1 MSDRPRR
8 RKSPPQGRSKSR
20 AKSRGRSPSPPLEYK
35 ETTTRTV
42 RRYATQTPS
51 YQDYYSSRASRS
63 NALEYHDEENDQDDF
78 DGSYLCRLRKREII
92 DSIGQLA
99 EPQSELHD
107 LVKEY
112 REVDEEERNYDSD
125 ENSWGENSDDGEE
138 TGESE
143 YDDEES
149 ETEEW
154 EEKAASEQE
163 DVDHDNVLE
172 MIFERA
178 HQDE

>member
-42 RRYATQTPS
+42 RRYASQTPS

-63 NALEYHDEENDQDDF
+63 DALEYHDEESDQDDF

-125 ENSWGENSDDGEE
+125 ENSWGESNEDDQSDDYSNDENDQSD
-138 TGESE
+138 TDQT
-143 YDDEES
+143 DDDQDYNARD
-149 ETEEW
+149 
-154 EEKAASEQE
+154 EK
-163 DVDHDNVLE
+163 N
-172 MIFERA
+172 
-178 HQDE
+178 

>member
-63 NALEYHDEENDQDDF
+63 NALEYHDQESDQDDF

-125 ENSWGENSDDGEE
+125 ENSWGESNEDDQSDDYSNDENDQSD
-138 TGESE
+138 TDQT
-143 YDDEES
+143 DDDQDYNARD
-149 ETEEW
+149 
-154 EEKAASEQE
+154 EK
-163 DVDHDNVLE
+163 N
-172 MIFERA
+172 
-178 HQDE
+178 